1 MEFSDYIEIKVEI
14 NKEKVAGNLQVCGNS
29 VTHGSKNSQRKGK
42 KNMKLNENIIIKFVE
57 HSLNSPMRK
66 I

>member
-42 KNMKLNENIIIKFVE
+42 KKYEIE
-57 HSLNSPMRK
+57 
-66 I
+66 